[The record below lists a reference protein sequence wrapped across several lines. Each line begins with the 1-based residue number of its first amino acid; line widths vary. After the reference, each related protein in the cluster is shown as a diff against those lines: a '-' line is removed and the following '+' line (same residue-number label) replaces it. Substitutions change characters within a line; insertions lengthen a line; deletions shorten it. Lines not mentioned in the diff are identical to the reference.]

1 MGTDLHAG
9 RADHSVDPLSQGEA
23 RGSLDDPPPYESIIM
38 GTARDEPASRGP
50 DVAGKQPLEAAITV
64 FVTDPVRQ
72 LEGVRSFVSYRVTYR
87 PASGPGSSVH
97 PAGVIR
103 RFSDFDWLKKQL
115 RANHRG
121 CIVPPLPEKNVVEK
135 YKLTDEFIE
144 QRRAALAV
152 FMNRLAA
159 HPVLRHSPALQLFL
173 DADEAGFA
181 REVARTAGEAGGA
194 GVLAAAASGSPA
206 AAVASAVSLL
216 RSLGASASGLV
227 SRQLAPPSEEE
238 EDGEYLRVRGY
249 LHRLERH
256 VAEVHGQA
264 ARLARHQ
271 AALADA
277 LTGFG
282 EAVADLGADR
292 ESCAPRELAALSERS
307 EAAASAARG
316 LAARLAREVEAP
328 LKEAARALLAV
339 QRATADRSAALA
351 ALSSA
356 RADVDARRSRL
367 ARLRGTPGIRE
378 ERVAEAE
385 RDLAHAQRKADAAKE
400 VYNAI
405 ATRMSSELVAFQRQR
420 AEELSAVLRR
430 FATLVAAGEGAAAKT
445 WAPLARGADT

>member
-9 RADHSVDPLSQGEA
+9 RADHSVDPLSHGEA

-38 GTARDEPASRGP
+38 GTAR
-50 DVAGKQPLEAAITV
+50 PLEAAITV

-121 CIVPPLPEKNVVEK
+121 CIVPPLPEKN
-135 YKLTDEFIE
+135 
-144 QRRAALAV
+144 
-152 FMNRLAA
+152 
-159 HPVLRHSPALQLFL
+159 
-173 DADEAGFA
+173 
-181 REVARTAGEAGGA
+181 
-194 GVLAAAASGSPA
+194 
-206 AAVASAVSLL
+206 
-216 RSLGASASGLV
+216 
-227 SRQLAPPSEEE
+227 
-238 EDGEYLRVRGY
+238 
-249 LHRLERH
+249 
-256 VAEVHGQA
+256 
-264 ARLARHQ
+264 
-271 AALADA
+271 
-277 LTGFG
+277 
-282 EAVADLGADR
+282 
-292 ESCAPRELAALSERS
+292 SCAPRELAALSERS
-307 EAAASAARG
+307 EAAACAAHG
-316 LAARLAREVEAP
+316 LAIRLAREVEAP

-339 QRATADRSAALA
+339 QRATADRSAALG

-356 RADVDARRSRL
+356 RADVDAQRSRL
-367 ARLRGTPGIRE
+367 ARLRGIRE

-445 WAPLARGADT
+445 WAPLARGADA

>member
-9 RADHSVDPLSQGEA
+9 RADHSVDPLSHGEA

-38 GTARDEPASRGP
+38 GTAR
-50 DVAGKQPLEAAITV
+50 PLEAAITV

-159 HPVLRHSPALQLFL
+159 HPVLRHSPAFQLFL

-194 GVLAAAASGSPA
+194 GPLEAAITVFVTDPVRQLEGVRSFVSYRVTYRPASGPGSSVHPA
-206 AAVASAVSLL
+206 GVIRRFSDFDWLKKQL
-216 RSLGASASGLV
+216 RANHRGCIV
-227 SRQLAPPSEEE
+227 PPLPEKNVVEKYKLTDE
-238 EDGEYLRVRGY
+238 FIEQRR
-249 LHRLERH
+249 
-256 VAEVHGQA
+256 
-264 ARLARHQ
+264 
-271 AALADA
+271 AALAV
-277 LTGFG
+277 FMN
-282 EAVADLGADR
+282 R
-292 ESCAPRELAALSERS
+292 LAAHPVLRHSPAFQLFLDAD
-307 EAAASAARG
+307 EAG
-316 LAARLAREVEAP
+316 FAREVAQGG
-328 LKEAARALLAV
+328 K
-339 QRATADRSAALA
+339 
-351 ALSSA
+351 
-356 RADVDARRSRL
+356 
-367 ARLRGTPGIRE
+367 GT
-378 ERVAEAE
+378 
-385 RDLAHAQRKADAAKE
+385 
-400 VYNAI
+400 AI

-445 WAPLARGADT
+445 WAPLARGADA